1 VWSENVRVVLFR
13 VQVTVRVKM
22 DSSSVI
28 IAIPLGLGGGTRYFD
43 LTCAGP
49 GLRDIGAIGGADID
63 VGVGVGAGPVLS
75 AFSSA

>member
-1 VWSENVRVVLFR
+1 
-13 VQVTVRVKM
+13 M

-49 GLRDIGAIGGADID
+49 GLRDIGAIGGADAD
-63 VGVGVGAGPVLS
+63 AGVGVGAGPVLS
-75 AFSSA
+75 ALSSA

>member
-1 VWSENVRVVLFR
+1 
-13 VQVTVRVKM
+13 M
-22 DSSSVI
+22 DSSDVI

-49 GLRDIGAIGGADID
+49 GLRDNGAIGGADVD
-63 VGVGVGAGPVLS
+63 VGVEEDDGEGVGAGPVLS